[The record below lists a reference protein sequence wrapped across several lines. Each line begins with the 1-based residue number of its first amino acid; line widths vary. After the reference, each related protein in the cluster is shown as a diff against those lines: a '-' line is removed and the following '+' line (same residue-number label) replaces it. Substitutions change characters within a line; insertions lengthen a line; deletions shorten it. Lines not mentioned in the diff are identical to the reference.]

1 MLGCSVFLA
10 NEISEEVEVNLKEMS
25 RHGFKGI
32 FTSLHIPEDDKSN
45 YVARLKKLGEVAQKL
60 KMNVMVDISEKALEE
75 IGFSL
80 DNPQELKEIGITGI
94 RMDYGIEPKKIAEVS
109 KTMTVGLNASTL
121 SEEFVKQLDEY
132 DANRKNMEL
141 WHNYYPRI
149 ETGLDRKWF
158 AQKNHWLHELNMK
171 VVAFAPGDNQ
181 LRGPLYDTLPT
192 LEEHRQKHPLAVA
205 VDLLHNLEVD
215 EVYIGDSSICAFTM
229 KQFWDYFEKDLV
241 TLRARTYQPAYQQ
254 LIIGTHVNRMDDA
267 RDVIRSAEA
276 RFKKI
281 PQIVPENTKERPTG
295 SLTLDN
301 EKYGRY
307 MGEMQIT
314 KRTLS
319 ADLRVNVVGNLISKD
334 CELLPLIEAGKK
346 YQIIESE

>member
-10 NEISEEVEVNLKEMS
+10 NEIDEKVEVNLKEMS
-25 RHGFKGI
+25 QHGFKGV
-32 FTSLHIPEDDKSN
+32 FTSLHIPEDDKSS
-45 YVARLKKLGEVAQKL
+45 YVARLKKLGELAQKL

-94 RMDYGIEPKKIAEVS
+94 RMDYGIEPEKIAEVS

-132 DANRKNMEL
+132 DANKKNMEL
-141 WHNYYPRI
+141 WHNYYPRM

-171 VVAFAPGDNQ
+171 VIAFAPGDNQ

-192 LEEHRQKHPLAVA
+192 LEDHRQKHPLAVA
-205 VDLLHNLEVD
+205 VDLLQNLEVD
-215 EVYIGDSSICAFTM
+215 EVYIGDSSIHTFTM
-229 KQFWDYFEKDLV
+229 KQFSDYFAKDLV

-254 LIIGTHVNRMDDA
+254 LIIGAHSNRMDDA

-281 PQIVPENTKERPTG
+281 PQIIPENTKERPTG

-301 EKYGRY
+301 EQYGRY

-314 KRTLS
+314 KRNLP